1 MFIKEKTMITET
13 FDFLKEN
20 KEVAFATVNNGRPS
34 IRIFQI
40 MKIEGTTL
48 YFATS
53 TKKEVYTQLKENPA
67 VEILAYK
74 GNIQVRMAG
83 DIIFDVPEEIQME
96 IFGTNSILPDLYA
109 SFDTLVYGRM
119 EVKFIEY
126 YDLTPRP
133 PRIERYNL

>member
-1 MFIKEKTMITET
+1 MITEA

-20 KEVAFATVNNGRPS
+20 KEVAFATVSDRRPS
-34 IRIFQI
+34 IRIFQV

-53 TKKEVYTQLKENPA
+53 PKKEVYSQLIANPA

-74 GNIQVRMAG
+74 DSIQVRMAG
-83 DIIFDVPEEIQME
+83 NIVFDVPENIQKE
-96 IFGTNSILPDLYA
+96 IFEENPILPDLYPT
-109 SFDTLVYGRM
+109 FDALVYGRM
-119 EVKFIEY
+119 DVKFVEY

-133 PRIERYNL
+133 PRIERYTL

>member
-1 MFIKEKTMITET
+1 MITET

-96 IFGTNSILPDLYA
+96 IFGTNPILPDLYA

>member
-1 MFIKEKTMITET
+1 MITET